1 MVDYFFLYIFDLSI
15 KNKQIMSLTKYSE
28 RNLNVIL
35 NFLLYAGLEKEY
47 TQVAHDYIE
56 EDHVDGEE
64 SKQAI
69 LERAYD
75 SELIIEESYEADDVN
90 ETRPINYYADS
101 ENQLI
106 YGASLNDEEVSIYR
120 LTKPQEVI
128 EIEHRDEILSYVLSK
143 YTKEDK
149 VYLRDIISHGKYVEK
164 VSTFK

>member
-1 MVDYFFLYIFDLSI
+1 
-15 KNKQIMSLTKYSE
+15 MSLTKYSE

-35 NFLLYAGLEKEY
+35 NFLLYAGLEEQY
-47 TQVAHDYIE
+47 TQAAHTYIA
-56 EDHVDGEE
+56 EDHVDGEG

-75 SELIIEESYEADDVN
+75 SELIIEEAFEADDVH

-101 ENQLI
+101 ENELI
-106 YGASLNDEEVSIYR
+106 YSVSLNDEEVSIYR

-128 EIEHRDEILSYVLSK
+128 EVEHRYEILSSVLAR
-143 YTKEDK
+143 YTEDDE